1 MFIGNF
7 SFYHFIIIIFNIGD
21 VSNMKRFK
29 INLLY
34 LILLL
39 PVWGIMLLQLA
50 VRVNAIK
57 ENYIEYSIIFSI
69 LMLTLIF
76 MFYFIPHK
84 CRAKRRLSFNYIL
97 LTLWSAM
104 CLLMLYSDLAVN
116 KKYCYLSLTL
126 LILFTG
132 LFAILQQYSSK
143 NREKLFDIFLLAI
156 ETGFIGASLVCFL
169 FRPYTSGIRY
179 SGLSANPN
187 VYGIFLITVW
197 TCLLTKLDYCIGRSQ
212 NIKKCFIIG
221 TELGTATMFLY
232 LTAARTAFLTIA
244 LISIVWF
251 IFRTVYTRRDNKP
264 LLKYILSTAS
274 AVAVS
279 FVVSYILLAT
289 VPKLIDNPIIFERDR
304 LFTAEYSLSEICYA
318 SSTDDAAASPDAS
331 GSDKGVSESNSLN
344 NTSSDA
350 ENPDKD
356 IIKNIEKDVEQAV
369 KDVAEEPSPI
379 SRLLSVFGEGATLDI
394 ILNGRISIY
403 KEYLKHIN
411 LKGHEKYGRKVNGTY
426 VVNAHNNVLQIAYS
440 YGLGASIAYILLC
453 IFILIYS
460 VHYYIRYHDKRKTAA
475 FPMLIVISFI
485 ISSLTECILLP
496 MQSLLAFCFFVC
508 LGELMI
514 TYAPGRKA

>member
-1 MFIGNF
+1 MR
-7 SFYHFIIIIFNIGD
+7 
-21 VSNMKRFK
+21 RFK

-39 PVWGIMLLQLA
+39 PIWGVMLLQLV
-50 VRVNAIK
+50 VRVKAIK
-57 ENYIEYSIIFSI
+57 ENYAEYSILFTLI
-69 LMLTLIF
+69 MLALIF
-76 MFYFIPHK
+76 MFYFIPYK
-84 CRAKRRLSFNYIL
+84 CRARRRLSFNYIL
-97 LTLWSAM
+97 ITLWSAM
-104 CLLMLYSDLAVN
+104 CLLMLYSDIVVS

-132 LFAILQQYSSK
+132 LFAVLQQYGSK
-143 NREKLFDIFLLAI
+143 ERGKLFEIFLLAI

-197 TCLLTKLDYCIGRSQ
+197 ACLLTKLDYCIGRSKD
-212 NIKKCFIIG
+212 IKKCIIIG
-221 TELGTATMFLY
+221 AELGTATMFLY
-232 LTAARTAFLTIA
+232 LTAARTSFLTIA
-244 LISIVWF
+244 FISIVWF
-251 IFRTVYTRRDNKP
+251 IFRAVYTRRKNNP
-264 LLKYILSTAS
+264 LLKYILSTAA
-274 AVAVS
+274 AVAAS
-279 FVVSYILLAT
+279 FAVSYLLLAT
-289 VPKLIDNPIIFERDR
+289 VPNLINKPIVFERDR
-304 LFTAEYSLSEICYA
+304 LFTAEYSTPGVCYA
-318 SSTDDAAASPDAS
+318 SSQDDTANTPDAS
-331 GSDKGVSESNSLN
+331 ASDKDTADRDVI
-344 NTSSDA
+344 
-350 ENPDKD
+350 KD
-356 IIKNIEKDVEQAV
+356 IEKDVEQAV
-369 KDVAEEPSPI
+369 KDVADEPSPI

-403 KEYLKHIN
+403 KEYLKHIDF
-411 LKGHEKYGRKVNGTY
+411 KGHEKYGRKVNGTY
-426 VVNAHNNVLQIAYS
+426 VVNAHNNALQIAYS

-453 IFILIYS
+453 IFTLIYS
-460 VHYYIRYHDKRKTAA
+460 LHYYIRYHDKRKTAA